1 MQTRSTG
8 EVPGAPGCPRGGGWV
23 EGAVEWG
30 VSAPPP
36 GPLAQQPR
44 VVAWWGSAHIAAR
57 QGEINLG
64 RLIAYPNIVG
74 NLHR

>member
-1 MQTRSTG
+1 M
-8 EVPGAPGCPRGGGWV
+8 EGG
-23 EGAVEWG
+23 VEWG
-30 VSAPPP
+30 VSSPPP
-36 GPLAQQPR
+36 GPPAQQPL